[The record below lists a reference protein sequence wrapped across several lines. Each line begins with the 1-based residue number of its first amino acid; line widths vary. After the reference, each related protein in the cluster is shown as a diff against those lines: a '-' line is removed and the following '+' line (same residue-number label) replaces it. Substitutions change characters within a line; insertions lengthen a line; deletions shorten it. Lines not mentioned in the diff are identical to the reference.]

1 MNMPAKSLTSARELK
16 AVNLRVREDTRALID
31 KAASIQGRS
40 RTDFMIEASRRAA
53 EEAILDQRVIMV
65 DGDSYDHF
73 LAILERPPE
82 SNEKLR
88 KLLRTK
94 APWDQ

>member
-1 MNMPAKSLTSARELK
+1 MNMPAKRMTSARELK

-31 KAASIQGRS
+31 RAASIQGRS

-65 DGDSYDHF
+65 SQESYDHF
-73 LAILERPPE
+73 LAILDRPPE
-82 SNEKLR
+82 ANEKLV

-94 APWDQ
+94 APWEQ